1 MALRTPLARVRGLG
15 SARAGTEHWWRQRL
29 TAIANLP
36 LVILLIWLAVALSS
50 SSHAEVVTAL
60 GHPLVAGG
68 LVLAL
73 TSIAIHMRLGMQVII
88 EDYAIA
94 TGIKTGLVIANIFF
108 AAAIWS
114 IGVLAVLRLQFGA

>member
-1 MALRTPLARVRGLG
+1 MRRSCRLRP
-15 SARAGTEHWWRQRL
+15 SARRAR
-29 TAIANLP
+29 
-36 LVILLIWLAVALSS
+36 
-50 SSHAEVVTAL
+50 
-60 GHPLVAGG
+60 G

-94 TGIKTGLVIANIFF
+94 TGIKSGLVIANIFF

-114 IGVLAVLRLQFGA
+114 IGVLAVLRLPFGA